1 MDRDRILRI
10 IDANL
15 NRSREALRSL
25 EEAARLGMD
34 DARVASRLKD
44 LRHGLREYEATLGLR
59 PGDLASFRDPEGDVG
74 RCAPAAPYGAVE
86 ELATANARRLSEALR
101 VLEEYGRL
109 FGKGSETASRI
120 RFEAYALEKV
130 LVPGIRTRTALNSA
144 RLYFILNADLPDK
157 DPFALAR
164 ASLLGG
170 ADVVQLRAFPGPDS
184 ERLALARRLKK
195 LCEGSGALFL
205 ENDRADLAM
214 ACDADGVHLGQ
225 EDIPVV
231 EARKIVGLGRLI
243 GLSTHSIEELSR
255 IEGADYVGIGTVF
268 ASPVKPER
276 ELLGAAATASLFRQ
290 CPVPAFAIG
299 GVYTGNIHKLT
310 RKGVYRVAVSSGIAQ
325 APDPEIA
332 ARRLKEAVSN
342 VKPV

>member
-34 DARVASRLKD
+34 DARIASRLKD

-120 RFEAYALEKV
+120 RFEAYALEKI

-164 ASLLGG
+164 AS
-170 ADVVQLRAFPGPDS
+170 
-184 ERLALARRLKK
+184 RRRPLQ
-195 LCEGSGALFL
+195 
-205 ENDRADLAM
+205 
-214 ACDADGVHLGQ
+214 DAEGVHLGHP
-225 EDIPVV
+225 PVAV
-231 EARKIVGLGRLI
+231 DVHPGRI
-243 GLSTHSIEELSR
+243 GRQPSGSHLQRGQSIHLR
-255 IEGADYVGIGTVF
+255 AAAITVGIPWQETLDLRARGR
-268 ASPVKPER
+268 R
-276 ELLGAAATASLFRQ
+276 E
-290 CPVPAFAIG
+290 G
-299 GVYTGNIHKLT
+299 GKQQGDQDQKQGCTPDQEK
-310 RKGVYRVAVSSGIAQ
+310 RSQIAH
-325 APDPEIA
+325 E
-332 ARRLKEAVSN
+332 
-342 VKPV
+342 